1 MVSTLNCVVGSSW
14 TGIAHFFIRS
24 GGKNRVLDL
33 KAQFTAPLHTDETM
47 PEFNR
52 AQEIDLSQAS

>member
-1 MVSTLNCVVGSSW
+1 MVSTLNGVVGSSR
-14 TGIAHFFIRS
+14 TGIAHFSS
-24 GGKNRVLDL
+24 GVGKEPGIGL

-52 AQEIDLSQAS
+52 AQELNLYQAS